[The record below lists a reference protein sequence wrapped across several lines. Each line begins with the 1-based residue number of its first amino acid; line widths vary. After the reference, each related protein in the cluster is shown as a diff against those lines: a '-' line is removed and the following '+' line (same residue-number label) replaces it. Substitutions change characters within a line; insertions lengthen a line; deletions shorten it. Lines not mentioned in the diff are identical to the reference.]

1 MQLKDI
7 LLVTTFFFLL
17 LLITA
22 IGLAFACKTST
33 CWLRTGPVLLEDY
46 HLIEKLAQFDRE
58 RIPERVV
65 HARGATAKGFFEVS
79 TGLLQ
84 YVVSLLVHVQAHIC

>member
-1 MQLKDI
+1 MFQEHP
-7 LLVTTFFFLL
+7 
-17 LLITA
+17 LIRA
-22 IGLAFACKTST
+22 GFGVV
-33 CWLRTGPVLLEDY
+33 GPVLLEDY

-79 TGLLQ
+79 NIFPATKQL
-84 YVVSLLVHVQAHIC
+84 YC

>member
-1 MQLKDI
+1 MGVGSRAEAAVHRMSQSCSLNQHYG
-7 LLVTTFFFLL
+7 
-17 LLITA
+17 A
-22 IGLAFACKTST
+22 
-33 CWLRTGPVLLEDY
+33 GPVLLEDY

-79 TGLLQ
+79 TNVCAAVVLL
-84 YVVSLLVHVQAHIC
+84 YYCYALPYNSCL